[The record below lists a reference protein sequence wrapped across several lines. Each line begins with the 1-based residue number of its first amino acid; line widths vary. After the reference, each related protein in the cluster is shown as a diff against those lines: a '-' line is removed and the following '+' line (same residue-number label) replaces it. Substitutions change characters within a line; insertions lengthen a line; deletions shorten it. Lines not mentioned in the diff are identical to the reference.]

1 MQHQINTVQ
10 FIKTVMKQSTR
21 RFIFRLIGLLL
32 LGGWGGGLQAQTS
45 VMLED
50 YIRLGLENNPR
61 TQSRRLN
68 LQQSDLQIKQAK
80 ALGLPTLTFNANYT
94 RALGGRKLDFPI
106 GDLLNPA
113 YSALNAINPQ
123 FMFPTLENQ
132 QIQFLPDNFHE
143 TKLNF
148 AYPLYN
154 TDIRYNRRIQQ
165 QLRESQD
172 AQLLATEHEL
182 RYQITEAYVRYLQTW
197 EAEKIWKN
205 TREVLLEL
213 KRLNESLVKNNVATK
228 DIITTADYE
237 LNKIDNEL
245 FALETQRNTA
255 QAYVNLLLF
264 RDLQTPLVPDTNLL
278 RALVPDHRLEPLL
291 DQAQRNRQELRALQS
306 GINASETAVKLNQS
320 NQKLPDLYIGGE
332 LGFQGFGYKFNGDQ
346 AYMLAQVS
354 LSYDLY
360 DGGQRKQKT
369 QISRIEAEKMKV
381 QQAEVAQQ
389 IQMQVIQTFNEFL
402 AARFAFETAKTG
414 VQSAES
420 VFRIVNNKYRSGQA
434 LLIELLE
441 AQNRV
446 TTARLQQ
453 SLAWSNVI
461 LESAEL
467 NRIAPEN

>member
-1 MQHQINTVQ
+1 
-10 FIKTVMKQSTR
+10 MKQRTQHY
-21 RFIFRLIGLLL
+21 ILRLIGLLL
-32 LGGWGGGLQAQTS
+32 LGGWGGALQAQTS
-45 VMLED
+45 VVLED
-50 YIRLGLENNPR
+50 YIQIGLEKNPR
-61 TQSRRLN
+61 TQRQRLS

-80 ALGLPTLTFNANYT
+80 ALAQPSLAFNANYT
-94 RALGGRKLDFPI
+94 RAVGGRKLDFPI

-113 YSALNAINPQ
+113 YNALNAINPQ

-143 TKLNF
+143 TKLTF

-165 QLRESQD
+165 QLKESNN
-172 AQLLATEHEL
+172 AQLAAIEHEL

-228 DIITTADYE
+228 DIIMTADYE

-245 FALETQRNTA
+245 FALQTQRYTA

-264 RDLQTPLVPDTNLL
+264 RDLQTPVMPDTNLL

-291 DQAQRNRQELRALQS
+291 EQAQRNRQELRALQS
-306 GINASETAVKLNQS
+306 GIEASETAVKLNQA

-332 LGFQGFGYKFNGDQ
+332 MGFQGFGYKFNGDQ
-346 AYMLAQVS
+346 AYMLAQVG
-354 LSYDLY
+354 LTYDIF
-360 DGGQRKQKT
+360 DGGQRRQKT
-369 QISRIEAEKMKV
+369 QISRLEAEKMKV
-381 QQAEVAQQ
+381 QQAEVVQQ
-389 IQMQVIQTFNEFL
+389 IQMQVIQTFNEFQ
-402 AARFAFETAKTG
+402 AALFAFETSKTG

-420 VFRIVNNKYRSGQA
+420 VFRIVNNKYRAGQV
-434 LLIELLE
+434 LLIELLD

-453 SLAWSNVI
+453 NLAWSGVI
-461 LESAEL
+461 LKSAEL
-467 NRIAPEN
+467 NRIAPKN